1 MTATSLVAIAAAA
14 LSLIFSYLP
23 GLNTWYATKS
33 DTFKKLF
40 QVSWLLVVTIAIYGA
55 GCVPELASRLPFP
68 AMACTAAGAWDL
80 VIMFLTAVVTNQ
92 ATFLLSPKAKS
103 VVAAKAYTA
112 RLNTLARPQ

>member
-1 MTATSLVAIAAAA
+1 MTSTSLVAIAAAA

-23 GLNTWYATKS
+23 GLNTWYAGKS

-40 QVSWLLVVTIAIYGA
+40 QVGWLLVVTVAIYGA

-80 VIMFLTAVVTNQ
+80 LIMFLTAVVTNQ
-92 ATFLLSPKAKS
+92 ATFLLSPKAKA
-103 VVAAKAYTA
+103 VLTAKAYNA
-112 RLNTLARPQ
+112 RLDALAK